1 MDANTQISAIK
12 MQIENI
18 KFQIDSMQMINN
30 NLLMMN
36 NNSTSEQLLNLSIQL
51 FNTGIQTFNIGKN
64 MSLMIDN
71 KKYYDPLKNIS
82 KRINS
87 IINDMEQMIQ
97 NQIMQQQMMMQ
108 QQQMMQHQQVEA
120 QQQLMNQF
128 NINFKKINVVFINI
142 VGNRITI
149 RAKVG
154 TTVKELLDEY
164 MKRAFGFPKE
174 NIIFIYNAIKINR
187 YELTTVE
194 KFFRNNQGTVMVFE
208 TK

>member
-1 MDANTQISAIK
+1 MDSNTQISAIK

-108 QQQMMQHQQVEA
+108 QQQMMQHQQIEA

-128 NINFKKINVVFINI
+128 NNNFKKINVVFKNT

-174 NIIFIYNAIKINR
+174 NIYFLYHSSKIDR

-194 KFFRNNQGTVMVFE
+194 KFFRFSATVVVEVNFI
-208 TK
+208 

>member
-1 MDANTQISAIK
+1 
-12 MQIENI
+12 
-18 KFQIDSMQMINN
+18 MQMINN

-36 NNSTSEQLLNLSIQL
+36 NNSMSEQLLNLSIQL

-87 IINDMEQMIQ
+87 IINGMEQMIQ

-108 QQQMMQHQQVEA
+108 QQQMMQHEQIEA
-120 QQQLMNQF
+120 QKQLMNQF
-128 NINFKKINVVFINI
+128 NNNFKKINVVFKNT

-174 NIIFIYNAIKINR
+174 NIKFLYNVSTIDRN
-187 YELTTVE
+187 ELTTVE
-194 KFFRNNQGTVMVFE
+194 KFFRNDLVTVTFIE

>member
-1 MDANTQISAIK
+1 
-12 MQIENI
+12 
-18 KFQIDSMQMINN
+18 
-30 NLLMMN
+30 
-36 NNSTSEQLLNLSIQL
+36 
-51 FNTGIQTFNIGKN
+51 
-64 MSLMIDN
+64 MIDN

-108 QQQMMQHQQVEA
+108 QQQMMQHQQIEA

-128 NINFKKINVVFINI
+128 NNNFKKINVIFKSCT
-142 VGNRITI
+142 GRII
-149 RAKVG
+149 SISVKYG

-174 NIIFIYNAIKINR
+174 NIKFLYNGLKINR
-187 YELTTVE
+187 NELTTVE
-194 KFFRNNQGTVMVFE
+194 NFFSFRTSVVVLVE
-208 TK
+208 

>member
-87 IINDMEQMIQ
+87 IINDMEQMTQ

-108 QQQMMQHQQVEA
+108 QQQMMQHEQIEA

-128 NINFKKINVVFINI
+128 NNNFKKINVIFKSSTRQN
-142 VGNRITI
+142 ITI
-149 RAKVG
+149 RAKYG

-174 NIIFIYNAIKINR
+174 NIYFLYDALKINR
-187 YELTTVE
+187 NELTTVE
-194 KFFRNNQGTVMVFE
+194 KFFINDVVTVMVIE